1 MDQGQR
7 VDLEGVAQLSVGPV
21 ELLGMTVLLADWAA
35 AS

>member
-7 VDLEGVAQLSVGPV
+7 VDLEGVAQLSVGPAK
-21 ELLGMTVLLADWAA
+21 LLGMTVLQADWAA